1 MTLIF
6 ASIILLLSTFD
17 ILYTLKEVITNA
29 SHGISSDKRRHSSV
43 RALKV
48 LL

>member
-1 MTLIF
+1 
-6 ASIILLLSTFD
+6 
-17 ILYTLKEVITNA
+17 LKKVITNVT
-29 SHGISSDKRRHSSV
+29 HGISSDKRRHSSV